1 MEPTP
6 EMFLVIGVL
15 VTTIVLFVTEV
26 VRIDV
31 AAILVMVA
39 LGLLGLV
46 EPGQLFA
53 GFSSNAVISIIAVM
67 IIGSALDRV
76 GVMQVV
82 AGWLLKVGGN
92 TERKILA
99 SSSLAVGGISAFMQ
113 NIGAAALFLPVIERI
128 SDRTKTPVS
137 RLLMPMGFAAIL
149 GGTLTLVASGPLIL
163 LNDLMGASA
172 ANLGVDFDVQ

>member
-31 AAILVMVA
+31 PAIIVMVA

-46 EPGQLFA
+46 APADLFT

-67 IIGSALDRV
+67 IIGAALDKV

-92 TERKILA
+92 TEPKIIA
-99 SSSLAVGGISAFMQ
+99 SSNLAVGGISAFMQ
-113 NIGAAALFLPVIERI
+113 NIGAA
-128 SDRTKTPVS
+128 
-137 RLLMPMGFAAIL
+137 
-149 GGTLTLVASGPLIL
+149 
-163 LNDLMGASA
+163 
-172 ANLGVDFDVQ
+172 